1 MDREMIHKDRDELID
16 KYIRDEL
23 SDHETELFEEHLLSC
38 TECRNEIMERNRII
52 GSIERDAAEESFQ
65 TRGGRDNRSKRR
77 NPLIWYVAAA
87 AGVALVI
94 GLFLLPDRDTPSSS
108 SQSAKVPGPVDDT
121 INGQPDTDVEKIIA
135 QPKQR
140 VAYLAEFQ
148 VNPIYENQIG
158 IHTRSGILKV
168 ESPPDSIEY
177 APGSS
182 VELKYHGAETDSLFL
197 VILNNRGE
205 VLSEEK
211 IASPHKFQMQFPAGL
226 YYWQLTDE
234 EESLHTAKIYIRSGS

>member
-1 MDREMIHKDRDELID
+1 M
-16 KYIRDEL
+16 
-23 SDHETELFEEHLLSC
+23 
-38 TECRNEIMERNRII
+38 
-52 GSIERDAAEESFQ
+52 
-65 TRGGRDNRSKRR
+65 
-77 NPLIWYVAAA
+77 IWYVAAA
-87 AGVALVI
+87 SVALVI

-108 SQSAKVPGPVDDT
+108 SQSAFEKIRKDTMFPGPVDDVL
-121 INGQPDTDVEKIIA
+121 NGQPETNEENIA
-135 QPKQR
+135 TNPKQR

-182 VELKYHGAETDSLFL
+182 LELKYHSAETDSLFL

-205 VLSEEK
+205 VLSEETV
-211 IASPHKFQMQFPAGL
+211 ASPHKFQLQFPSGL
-226 YYWQLTDE
+226 YYWQLADE
-234 EESLHTAKIYIRSGS
+234 EEALHTAKIYIR